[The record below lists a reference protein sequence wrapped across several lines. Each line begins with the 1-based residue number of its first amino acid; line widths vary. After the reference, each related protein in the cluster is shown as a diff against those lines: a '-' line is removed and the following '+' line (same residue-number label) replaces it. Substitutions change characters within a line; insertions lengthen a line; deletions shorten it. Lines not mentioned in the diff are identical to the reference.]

1 MGKTKEVRFLVEFD
15 AKKGELP
22 EGVAVDGDRI
32 YVGMT
37 PTRQIF
43 RLTERGGYELFASLP
58 HTEPGKGL
66 MTGMFVGPG
75 HELYVNLVSTEP
87 AVPGGIY
94 RVPEKG
100 GAGMLFATDPSM
112 LFPNDLKFAADGSL
126 FMTDS
131 SAGSIWRI
139 TREGQAS
146 LWLNHP
152 LLAGDHT
159 RCFPDQGGFDTGSNG
174 IVLGLDGAV
183 YIANSDQATLVR
195 IPRTAAGDAGE
206 PEIVAGPDCA
216 VLNGA
221 DGLVQDSD
229 GTFYT
234 VAHRSNTV
242 VKIVLGKPLQILA
255 EGPPLDF
262 PASIALKRDSAGFRA
277 IITNFAIETGMAHP
291 EQARPGVVSL
301 DLD

>member
-1 MGKTKEVRFLVEFD
+1 MSERKDVRFLAEFD

-22 EGVAVDGDRI
+22 EGVALDGDRI

-37 PTRQIF
+37 PTRQVF
-43 RLTERGGYELFASLP
+43 RLTQGGGYELFASLP
-58 HTEPGKGL
+58 QMEPGKGL
-66 MTGMFVGPG
+66 MTGMFVGPA
-75 HELYVNLVSTEP
+75 HELYVNLVSTDP
-87 AVPGGIY
+87 SVPGGVY
-94 RVPEKG
+94 RVPAGG
-100 GAGMLFATDPSM
+100 GAGVLFATDPSM
-112 LFPNDLKFAADGSL
+112 VFPNDLKFDADGSL

-131 SAGSIWRI
+131 SAGAIWKI
-139 TREGQAS
+139 TPEGQAS
-146 LWLNHP
+146 LWLHHP

-195 IPRTAAGDAGE
+195 ISRTARGEAGE

-216 VLNGA
+216 ALNGA
-221 DGLVQDSD
+221 DGLVQDRD

-255 EGPPLDF
+255 EGTPLDF
-262 PASIALKRDSAGFRA
+262 PASIALKRDSEGFRA
-277 IITNFAIETGMAHP
+277 IITNFAIETGMTHP
-291 EQARPGVVSL
+291 DRARPGVVSL
-301 DLD
+301 GLD